1 MVRLAA
7 RDRVDRVLKA
17 SAIVAAALAVRW
29 VPTCAF
35 LSMTGLPCPMCG
47 GTRSAA
53 CLVRGDLGG
62 AWDWNA
68 PAIAWIAVAAALGS
82 AWLLEAILG
91 LGVEYPPWWTRACW
105 VALSALSTVTLAAW
119 VARLA
124 GIAFPWPDGA

>member
-53 CLVRGDLGG
+53 CLVRGDLTG

-68 PAIAWIAVAAALGS
+68 PAIGWIIVAAALGT
-82 AWLLEAILG
+82 AWVLEAMLG
-91 LGVEYPPWWTRACW
+91 MGINYPTWWTRACW
-105 VALSALSTVTLAAW
+105 VVLFGLAAVTLAAW
-119 VARLA
+119 AARLA
-124 GIAFPWPDGA
+124 GIAFPWPEVG